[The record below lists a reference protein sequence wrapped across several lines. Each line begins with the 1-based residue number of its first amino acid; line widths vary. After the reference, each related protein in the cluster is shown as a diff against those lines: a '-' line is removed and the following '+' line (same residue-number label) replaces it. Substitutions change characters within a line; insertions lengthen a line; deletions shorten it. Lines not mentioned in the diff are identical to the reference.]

1 MRRKNAWSAIML
13 RPACCSAAIS
23 GRHPPA
29 LSCRLRDSSMI
40 IEKPIR
46 LRQKTAPRIL
56 IVDSSVATQDQLVFE
71 FLRVLPNAVIQH
83 KIASQA
89 QALNVLRRSQFDLI
103 VVEPSLL
110 GSDCVDPDGRLK
122 TLQAIMQLSLDAV
135 HVVLTSY
142 DDLDEITRFLELGIT
157 AYISKI
163 GFNACLVAEL
173 IDTLALKGFMLQTAK
188 LSRQFENISDDQ
200 IVYDLIFQERIETSR
215 DGLSL
220 LRALQ

>member
-1 MRRKNAWSAIML
+1 
-13 RPACCSAAIS
+13 
-23 GRHPPA
+23 
-29 LSCRLRDSSMI
+29 MI